1 MNYKML
7 RYVTGQLLIAE
18 GILMLLPLVTS
29 LIYGEFGMLHA
40 FLIPMAALFLIGFLL
55 SFKKPENKTLR
66 AQDGFVVVGL
76 SWIIMSAFGC
86 LPFIISGLIP
96 NFVDAYFETVSG
108 FTTTGATVLESA
120 DFAKLWDPATSQT
133 GLRGVFLWRSF
144 TNWIGG
150 MGILVLVLAIM
161 PQQDMKSSRLI
172 HIMRAEMPGP
182 KVDKVVA
189 TVKKTAAIMYGIYIA
204 LTAFMAV
211 LLLFGGMDLYEALC
225 TSMSTAGT
233 GGLAIWSD
241 SMASFST
248 SSVAFP
254 EYCVWVVAIFMCVF
268 SINFNLF
275 YLIITGKALTALL
288 SEELR
293 WFVGIVLVGTAFVT
307 FNVTF
312 SSLAVYDNLGDG
324 LRHAFFQI
332 STIMSST
339 GFATDDFNLWPNASK
354 MVLLSLMFVGAC
366 AGSTG
371 GGIKIS
377 RIVIA
382 FKSTWSEIRHMIHP
396 RRVKKVMFENKSVDT
411 DTKRGVFAY
420 MVAYVLI
427 FVASFLVIA
436 IVDGKSVETTFS
448 AVTTCINNMGPGLD
462 EVGPSASFMGL
473 SYVSKIVLIL
483 DMLLGRLE
491 IFPIL
496 LLFYPTVWKER

>member
-7 RYVTGQLLIAE
+7 RYIIGKLLLAE
-18 GILMLLPLVTS
+18 CARMALPLVTS

-40 FLIPMAALFLIGFLL
+40 FLIPMVALFLVGFFI

-96 NFVDAYFETVSG
+96 NFIDAYFETVSG
-108 FTTTGATVLESA
+108 FTTTGASVLFGE
-120 DFAKLWDPATSQT
+120 DFAKLWSPESPLT

-150 MGILVLVLAIM
+150 MGVLVFVLAIM

-189 TVKKTAAIMYGIYIA
+189 TVRKTAAIMYGIYIA
-204 LTAFMAV
+204 LTAVMTV
-211 LLLFGGMDLYEALC
+211 LLLFGGMDLYESLC
-225 TSMSTAGT
+225 TSFSTAGT
-233 GGLAIWSD
+233 GGFAVWSD
-241 SMASFST
+241 SMASFGGT
-248 SSVAFP
+248 VAFP
-254 EYCVWVVAIFMCVF
+254 EYCVWVIAVFMIIF

-275 YLIITGKALTALL
+275 YLILTGKVLSAVF

-293 WFVGIVLVGTAFVT
+293 WFVSIVLAATAFIAVNIT
-307 FNVTF
+307 LSNLT
-312 SSLAVYDNLGDG
+312 VYDNFGDG
-324 LRHAFFQI
+324 IRNAFFQVSTII
-332 STIMSST
+332 STT

-354 MVLLSLMFVGAC
+354 AILLALMFIGAC

-382 FKSTWSEIRHMIHP
+382 FKSTWSEIRHMINP
-396 RRVKKVMFENKSVDT
+396 RRVKKVMFEKKSVDT
-411 DTKRGVFAY
+411 DTIRGVFAY

-427 FVASFLVIA
+427 FFASF
-436 IVDGKSVETTFS
+436 IVLSIFDGKTIETTFS
-448 AVTTCINNMGPGLD
+448 AVSACINNIGPGLGD
-462 EVGPSASFMGL
+462 VGPSVNFANFTWI
-473 SYVSKIVLIL
+473 SKVVLTL

-496 LLFYPTVWKER
+496 LLFYPRVWKGN

>member
-7 RYVTGQLLIAE
+7 RYIIGKLLLAE
-18 GILMLLPLVTS
+18 CALMALPLITS

-40 FLIPMAALFLIGFLL
+40 FLIPMAALFLVGFLI

-96 NFVDAYFETVSG
+96 NFIDAYFETVSG
-108 FTTTGATVLESA
+108 FTTTGASVLFGE
-120 DFAKLWDPATSQT
+120 DFAKLWSPENPLT

-150 MGILVLVLAIM
+150 MGVLVFVLAIM

-189 TVKKTAAIMYGIYIA
+189 TVRKTAAIMYGIYIA
-204 LTAFMAV
+204 LTAVMTV
-211 LLLFGGMDLYEALC
+211 LLLFGGMDLYESLC
-225 TSMSTAGT
+225 TSFSAAGT
-233 GGLAIWSD
+233 GGFAIWSD
-241 SMASFST
+241 SMASFGGT
-248 SSVAFP
+248 VAFP
-254 EYCVWVVAIFMCVF
+254 EYCVWVIAVFMIIF

-275 YLIITGKALTALL
+275 YLILTGKVLAAIF

-293 WFVGIVLVGTAFVT
+293 WFAGIVFAATAFIAANIT
-307 FNVTF
+307 LSN
-312 SSLAVYDNLGDG
+312 LAVYDNFGDG
-324 LRHAFFQI
+324 IRHAFFQVSTII
-332 STIMSST
+332 STT

-354 MVLLSLMFVGAC
+354 AILLALMFIGAC

-382 FKSTWSEIRHMIHP
+382 FKSTWSEIRHMINP
-396 RRVKKVMFENKSVDT
+396 RRVKKVTFEKKSVDT
-411 DTKRGVFAY
+411 DTIRGVFAY

-427 FVASFLVIA
+427 FFASF
-436 IVDGKSVETTFS
+436 IVLSVFDGKTIETTFS
-448 AVTTCINNMGPGLD
+448 AVSACINNIGPGLGD
-462 EVGPSASFMGL
+462 VGPSVNFANFTW
-473 SYVSKIVLIL
+473 VSKIILTL

-496 LLFYPTVWKER
+496 LLFYPAVWKEK